1 MIRCDYCLHRVGT
14 LFAFYQTHTAVGDSH
29 KHAPAGA
36 PSESKVCPILCYVLN
51 FGWSWKQKR
60 PQEVM
65 ELQAAN
71 LRLRGVVGDMRRE
84 MEAFR
89 GDPRASIGRGGG
101 EREQH
106 LEDENENLR

>member
-1 MIRCDYCLHRVGT
+1 
-14 LFAFYQTHTAVGDSH
+14 
-29 KHAPAGA
+29 
-36 PSESKVCPILCYVLN
+36 
-51 FGWSWKQKR
+51 
-60 PQEVM
+60 M